1 MAEDAM
7 AENMVRT
14 QVYLPQ
20 ATYKALIERAKK
32 QGLTMATQ
40 IRAALDE
47 YLQRTQTEDDEDGPV
62 LQPDDPIF
70 EMIGSG
76 DSGLPDVA
84 VNHDHYLY
92 GTSKRYPVTGEFI
105 REAANPTD
113 KFRARRPARRRK
125 SAR

>member
-1 MAEDAM
+1 M

-20 ATYKALIERAKK
+20 ATYRALVERAEK
-32 QGLTMATQ
+32 QGLTMAVQ

-47 YLQRTQTEDDEDGPV
+47 YLHQMEDEEDGPI

-70 EMIGSG
+70 KMIGIG

-84 VNHDHYLY
+84 LNHDHYLY
-92 GTSKRYPVTGEFI
+92 GTPKRNPATGGFI
-105 REAANPTD
+105 RETRKATY
-113 KFRARRPARRRK
+113 KSRARRPARRRK

>member
-1 MAEDAM
+1 M

-20 ATYKALIERAKK
+20 ATYKALIERAEK

-47 YLQRTQTEDDEDGPV
+47 YLQRTQDEDEGPI

-70 EMIGSG
+70 KMIGIG

-92 GTSKRYPVTGEFI
+92 GTPKRYPATGEFI
-105 REAANPTD
+105 RDAQNAAD
-113 KFRARRPARRRK
+113 KSRARRPARRRK
-125 SAR
+125 PAR